1 MIYEIGGGDGFKK
14 FKEFINHALNSNYSQ
29 VTMIEKSYKTKNLR
43 GEGVD
48 GLISHLD
55 WSPHHS

>member
-1 MIYEIGGGDGFKK
+1 MTYEIGGGDGFKK
-14 FKEFINHALNSNYSQ
+14 FKEFIIQIIHKWLWL
-29 VTMIEKSYKTKNLR
+29 KSHIKQKKNLR